1 MVSARKVVFMKKFT
15 YEEIEQQFES
25 LVHLFYEN
33 CALVGSSGVGWMSE
47 VNHTS
52 FIPKRKIAL
61 GITLGLLKEWG
72 IGVTVDLS
80 ECSLECPYVD
90 EDDVMAD
97 DNIEALWSCGS
108 VMGALESAA
117 LPALGWEKHSY
128 DMDTL
133 REELG
138 TDDASDIEEADLNS
152 VLDTKDSVYSLEI
165 LNLLEECCDD
175 GLLVDSYD
183 IYWSQ
188 KVGTAYPLAMANERY
203 QALFTKLL
211 NEATQVAERYPGYW
225 IKKVPAKDMYGFSNF
240 YFSYMP
246 TGEEVT
252 ECLFRPHCL
261 IFMAL
266 LNALCDII
274 LSEAASVAGKEAA

>member
-25 LVHLFYEN
+25 LWHLFYEN

-90 EDDVMAD
+90 EDNVMAD

-108 VMGALESAA
+108 AMSALESAA

-128 DMDTL
+128 DVDTL
-133 REELG
+133 CEELG
-138 TDDASDIEEADLNS
+138 TCDVSDIEEADLNS
-152 VLDTKDSVYSLEI
+152 ILDAKDRAYSLEI
-165 LNLLEECCDD
+165 LNLFEERCED
-175 GLLVDSYD
+175 GLLVTPMTFTGVKKWGRRTLLQWQMSV
-183 IYWSQ
+183 IRRCLPNCSTRQRKSQ
-188 KVGTAYPLAMANERY
+188 NVIRGIGLRMS
-203 QALFTKLL
+203 L
-211 NEATQVAERYPGYW
+211 
-225 IKKVPAKDMYGFSNF
+225 
-240 YFSYMP
+240 
-246 TGEEVT
+246 
-252 ECLFRPHCL
+252 
-261 IFMAL
+261 
-266 LNALCDII
+266 
-274 LSEAASVAGKEAA
+274 